1 MVKKMEEIKNN
12 EEVEVMENDANKR
25 RIKKGVFVIGLTAI
39 LLTVSTYAWFVGL
52 TNVGINEFELNVE
65 ATKGLQLSL
74 DGSSFAD
81 SLTINGTT
89 LKTDLEESYASNT
102 NNWIDEGL
110 VPMSATGSMNTT
122 TSRMNIFAKS
132 SMTANKGGYK
142 LIASLANQD
151 AEVDGYIAFDLF
163 IKNDSGTYYDAN
175 FNPVDDEGIY
185 LVPSSSAI
193 IEPTGEVVSAG
204 GDGIENSIRVAFM
217 QIGRVSMNSE
227 KSLVQGI
234 SCNSASSSGVTQL
247 CTQTSGGRGITW
259 NIWEPNDLKHN
270 AESVEHF
277 SKVCFKRTGDTTY
290 DSACDAIADETYVKT
305 FASNAEISST
315 DNINIYDGLNGYDS
329 VSTKLTEMTY
339 FRDSTDKANRNEIF
353 YLAPSSI
360 TKVRVYIYIEGQDV
374 DNYDLGSMGKKIYV
388 NFGLS
393 KNKFAEAD

>member
-1 MVKKMEEIKNN
+1 MEEVKDND
-12 EEVEVMENDANKR
+12 EVVVMENAANKR

-52 TNVGINEFELNVE
+52 TSVGINEFELNVE

-74 DGSSFAD
+74 DGSNFSD
-81 SLTINGTT
+81 SLTINQTT
-89 LKTDLEESYASNT
+89 LKDDLATSYASNT

-110 VPMSATGSMNTT
+110 VPMSAVGSMNTT

-151 AEVDGYIAFDLF
+151 EEVDGYIAFDLF
-163 IKNDSGTYYDAN
+163 IKNDSGSYYDAA
-175 FNPVDDEGIY
+175 FSPADDEGIY

-193 IEPTGEVVSAG
+193 IEPTGEGVSAG
-204 GDGIENSIRVAFM
+204 GDGIENSLRVAFM
-217 QIGRVSMNSE
+217 QIGRVSMNSDA
-227 KSLVQGI
+227 STVQGI
-234 SCNSASSSGVTQL
+234 SCGSLAASGVTQL
-247 CTQTSGGRGITW
+247 CTQADGGRGITW

-290 DSACDAIADETYVKT
+290 DGGCDAIADETYVNT
-305 FASNAEISST
+305 FASNAEISSS
-315 DNINIYDGLNGYDS
+315 DNINIYDGLNEYGS
-329 VSTKLTEMTY
+329 VSSKLTQMTY

-393 KNKFAEAD
+393 KNKFAEAE

>member
-1 MVKKMEEIKNN
+1 MEEVKNN
-12 EEVEVMENDANKR
+12 DDVVVMGNDANKR

-39 LLTVSTYAWFVGL
+39 LLMVSTYAWFVGL

-74 DGSSFAD
+74 DGSNFSNT
-81 SLTINGTT
+81 LTINQTT
-89 LKTDLEESYASNT
+89 LKDDLATSYASNT

-110 VPMSATGSMNTT
+110 VPMSSVGLMNTT

-163 IKNDSGTYYDAN
+163 IKNDSGSYYDTA
-175 FNPVDDEGIY
+175 FNTADDEGIY

-193 IEPTGEVVSAG
+193 IEPTGEGVSAG
-204 GDGIENSIRVAFM
+204 GDGIENSLRVAFM
-217 QIGRVSMNSE
+217 QIGRVPMNSDAT
-227 KSLVQGI
+227 KVQGI
-234 SCNSASSSGVTQL
+234 SCGSNAESGVTQL
-247 CTQTSGGRGITW
+247 CTQAGGGRGITW

-270 AESVEHF
+270 QESIQHF
-277 SKVCFKRTGDTTY
+277 DKICFKRTGDTTY
-290 DSACDAIADETYVKT
+290 DGKCDAIADDTYINT
-305 FASNAEISST
+305 FASNAEISSS

-329 VSTKLTEMTY
+329 VSTKLTQMTY

-393 KNKFAEAD
+393 KNKFAEAK